1 MIKDQKELTSLLKL
15 CRKQGVTEITLG
27 GVSIK
32 FGDMPQPRLTPD
44 ADDLEEQQPELI
56 DTLTSEQLAN
66 FTGGM

>member
-1 MIKDQKELTSLLKL
+1 MIKDQKELKALLKL
-15 CRKQGVTEITLG
+15 CRKEGVTEITLEG
-27 GVSIK
+27 LAIK
-32 FGDMPQPRLTPD
+32 FGDLPPPRLTMD